1 MHFLILISD
10 LRTQRPQDGDMG
22 PSGFFLI
29 WTLAHQEQ
37 HCPCHR
43 LGPGWGLGGFPEPL
57 PPPPK
62 AVEEGDSEAVQ
73 GPGGAPAACRRLPA
87 AY

>member
-1 MHFLILISD
+1 MW
-10 LRTQRPQDGDMG
+10 G
-22 PSGFFLI
+22 PPAFSLI

-37 HCPCHR
+37 HCPRHR
-43 LGPGWGLGGFPEPL
+43 LGPGWG
-57 PPPPK
+57 PK